1 AEAKKAAMEAAGIQV
16 GKTPSEAAHLVRAI
30 SNG

>member
-16 GKTPSEAAHLVRAI
+16 GKTPSETAKLMR
-30 SNG
+30 GQF